1 MNILIVSA
9 NTLPM
14 SPVGAAGIAGAALA
28 AGHRV
33 TVFDCLP
40 DQGDETR
47 FLACLEQF
55 EPDVVGL
62 SIHLVTCRIAE
73 NPLPN
78 GFSFTDIRPMLKRL
92 VALVRKHTNAQVV
105 AGGSG
110 FNYFPA
116 DWLFC
121 LDIEYG
127 MVGECETGFLLFLDA
142 CPHEK
147 TLRRVPGIVIRSGEN
162 TWYRPWQEVA
172 VLDDTALPAW
182 HLFDVDLYNRMG
194 VPWGIFTKRGCA
206 FGCTWCSASFSQSR
220 DYRIKSPDRILAE
233 IHHIRTH
240 TGSSAVN
247 FCDTGFN
254 CPIPH
259 VKALCNTLIDT
270 KTTVQWRSG
279 TFKPLGISR
288 EFCRL
293 IRSAGCTFAGL
304 SIDTASARLL
314 ANMNRG
320 YRKDDIHAAL
330 AHLAESGIAHGISL
344 VIGGPGE
351 TMASIRETFDLVAG
365 YPEITAVWINIGVF
379 GLKRHLPVLATELNP
394 SPEKSGLF
402 QDAWYISPEL
412 DPGEMEDFIEDLAA
426 RKNFFVQINMPWA
439 GYTP

>member
-40 DQGDETR
+40 DQGDDTR

-62 SIHLVTCRIAE
+62 SIPLVTCSIAE

-92 VALVRKHTNAQVV
+92 VALVRQHTNALVV

-127 MVGECETGFLLFLDA
+127 LVGECETSFPLFLDA
-142 CPHEK
+142 CPREK
-147 TLRRVPGIVIRSGEN
+147 ALRRVPGIVIRSGEKI
-162 TWYRPWQEVA
+162 WSRPWQEVA

-182 HLFDVDLYNRMG
+182 HLFDADLYNRMD

-206 FGCTWCSASFSQSR
+206 FGCTWCSASFSQGR

-240 TGSSAVN
+240 TGSSAVT
-247 FCDTGFN
+247 FCDTSFN

-259 VKALCNTLIDT
+259 VKALCHTLIDT
-270 KTTVQWRSG
+270 KTPVQWRSG

-304 SIDTASARLL
+304 SLDTAAARLL
-314 ANMNRG
+314 ANMNRDTG
-320 YRKDDIHAAL
+320 KTISATPWTIWRNRASDTAYPWSSAGPAKPWPPSGKPLRWWMTIRTSRRCGSTSGCSGSGATCRSGCLNRKSPRKRPVPGCL
-330 AHLAESGIAHGISL
+330 VYLSGA
-344 VIGGPGE
+344 GPGGDG
-351 TMASIRETFDLVAG
+351 RL
-365 YPEITAVWINIGVF
+365 Y
-379 GLKRHLPVLATELNP
+379 
-394 SPEKSGLF
+394 
-402 QDAWYISPEL
+402 
-412 DPGEMEDFIEDLAA
+412 
-426 RKNFFVQINMPWA
+426 
-439 GYTP
+439 